1 MNVRR
6 ATARQERVQKR
17 GRVLKESQIGV
28 RVSGAMR
35 AFLKRRAI
43 MKGVKEAAEA
53 RLAMEIYKDLIEG
66 LGDDWW
72 EIARRAS
79 TYEQGPGAIIAQAVK
94 AALELERKAKK

>member
-1 MNVRR
+1 M
-6 ATARQERVQKR
+6 
-17 GRVLKESQIGV
+17 LKESQIGV

-43 MKGVKEAAEA
+43 LKGVKEAAEA

-66 LGDDWW
+66 LGDEWW

-79 TYEQGPGAIIAQAVK
+79 TYEQGPGSIIAQMLKQAI
-94 AALELERKAKK
+94 ELERKAKK